1 MKKLSSLDI
10 RVLRIFEAT
19 ANSGSL
25 SAASEKLGITQSA
38 ISQAINQIEA
48 ILQTQVFDRS
58 QRPFKLTPAGI
69 ALSRRAKQIVE
80 DMDKLVIHVKDA
92 ALTSRPAI
100 RMGMIDSFAAT
111 VGPAIVKHATT
122 TASHLLL
129 WSGLANSHATA
140 LLNRELDIIVTSDD
154 LIDVDSIIRKP
165 IFSEPFIL
173 VVSKNKASEFQG
185 KDLTYLIEHMPFIRF
200 SIRSHFGAMIER
212 YLRRCGYSPRP
223 YLEIDT
229 ADVVM
234 AMVAA
239 DLGWTIMTPLCLLQG
254 RSYLH
259 QITPL
264 PLPGVGTRRTIYQL
278 SRENEYEDMA
288 ELFLQASKN
297 TLETEIFRE
306 LRSLLPWLKEQ
317 IFLK

>member
-173 VVSKNKASEFQG
+173 VVSKTK
-185 KDLTYLIEHMPFIRF
+185 
-200 SIRSHFGAMIER
+200 
-212 YLRRCGYSPRP
+212 
-223 YLEIDT
+223 
-229 ADVVM
+229 
-234 AMVAA
+234 
-239 DLGWTIMTPLCLLQG
+239 PL
-254 RSYLH
+254 
-259 QITPL
+259 
-264 PLPGVGTRRTIYQL
+264 
-278 SRENEYEDMA
+278 N
-288 ELFLQASKN
+288 
-297 TLETEIFRE
+297 FRE
-306 LRSLLPWLKEQ
+306 KILL
-317 IFLK
+317 I